1 MFKNQIPI
9 GMIQLKIA
17 STCLNSVLFKVQK
30 LYHTEAWK
38 KKCND
43 QAVKGY
49 VFYLST
55 TIVSWKTAFRQ
66 TSTFKPLNVLRYY

>member
-1 MFKNQIPI
+1 MFKTQIPI

-49 VFYLST
+49 VFLRT
-55 TIVSWKTAFRQ
+55 AIVSWKTAFQQ
-66 TSTFKPLNVLRYY
+66 TMSVFQPLNFFHFV

>member
-1 MFKNQIPI
+1 MLKNQIPV
-9 GMIQLKIA
+9 GMTQLKIA

-49 VFYLST
+49 VFYSRT
-55 TIVSWKTAFRQ
+55 PMVA
-66 TSTFKPLNVLRYY
+66 